1 MPKSN
6 KNKNMR
12 KNRSLK
18 RKINKNK
25 SMRNK
30 RKTNKKNMKGGSEKT
45 RVSKILK
52 GKQGNIFLEGDNGEF
67 NRFNEKTLIDRP
79 TREINRL
86 ARQRGYTPRHNTR
99 VTNVGTE
106 HGTFLFPLYDEINTG
121 GKYNVI
127 RAQRQPRKSKERQ
140 RQEEQLR
147 HRQLQLQH
155 QQQQQ
160 QLQQQRQRKKQ
171 LQQRQLQQQ
180 QSQERRHQRRH
191 TPGAV
196 LSSHNNR
203 RTKGQKMS
211 DAMRKAYRMPQK
223 GYRYVKAPPIHPNVQ
238 KAFNR
243 AQGNTRGPPPGLLK
257 VR

>member
-1 MPKSN
+1 M
-6 KNKNMR
+6 
-12 KNRSLK
+12 
-18 RKINKNK
+18 
-25 SMRNK
+25 
-30 RKTNKKNMKGGSEKT
+30 
-45 RVSKILK
+45 
-52 GKQGNIFLEGDNGEF
+52 
-67 NRFNEKTLIDRP
+67 IDRP

-160 QLQQQRQRKKQ
+160 QLQQQ
-171 LQQRQLQQQ
+171 